1 MCCHKIIRERFN
13 KITSQTFNKAKAEL
27 KSEFIS
33 IWFNWFSAN
42 SKIQH
47 ISLEGGNFL
56 NYFLLFEIKL

>member
-33 IWFNWFSAN
+33 IKPSAN